1 MGKFAKSAR
10 ALAAVFLAAV
20 FACVY
25 SVNISAAAKSEKKSI
40 SLIGK
45 YDSSDTA
52 SVRSIDSENK
62 TIRFRNHS
70 TGKTYTLSYDNT
82 SMMYDLR
89 GTPMSARLLE
99 EGQIVDV
106 NFLKSSKHI
115 TSLKVSDEAWT
126 IDNTRSHELV
136 RGDGTAKIQGETY
149 KLDSRTLILADGE
162 PAIAENVLTTD
173 NIKAYGIG
181 KEVYSVVVTSG
192 HGYVSL
198 SSDTVDDHSLV
209 GAWLELDNDVIYKI
223 SPNML
228 LSAPEGDYT
237 LQIIGN
243 GAEYKTNVSINRNEE
258 TVIDTRNV
266 RVTKPKE
273 GLVSFEVTPADAEI
287 YIDGEQVFADTSKS
301 VSYGYHNL
309 KVMAEGYITQNKYL
323 KVGTPKSVVKIELEP
338 ESDDADS
345 SSSSSSDSS
354 SFASSHEKT
363 NKSSSA
369 VSVATLPGKSSAA
382 TSASSITD
390 KDKVKN
396 QKNKV
401 IEGYKIYV
409 DEPVGAEMFFDG
421 NYIGVVPT
429 SLKKISGN
437 HEITLRKNGY
447 ITKSLRVS
455 IDTDESD
462 VSYNLGEM
470 TEVKK
475 ETETKHKEEESPVAA
490 STERTVEKPADSAS
504 GSTTHDAVSKDGSSS
519 SGKSDTSAA
528 TERTTATAHYAS
540 TASSE
545 EDDSSSKKSTAEAA
559 AKSST
564 KEDVTTTS
572 DKENSVNKDNKN
584 NKDDKDK
591 KEDGDDK
598 EEAEKNKDKSDAA
611 NTASGEE

>member
-1 MGKFAKSAR
+1 MRIIMRSVR
-10 ALAAVFLAAV
+10 AFTAVFLAAV
-20 FACVY
+20 FTCVY
-25 SVNISAAAKSEKKSI
+25 SADVSAAVKNEKKSV

-52 SVRSIDSENK
+52 SIRSIDSENK
-62 TIRFRNHS
+62 EIRFRNHS
-70 TGKTYTLSYDNT
+70 TGKTYTLKYDNT

-126 IDNTRSHELV
+126 IDDTRSHELV
-136 RGDGTAKIQGETY
+136 MGDGTARILGETY
-149 KLDSRTLILADGE
+149 KLDSRTLILADGA

-198 SSDTVDDHSLV
+198 SSDTVDEHSLV

-228 LSAPEGDYT
+228 LSAPEGDYN

-243 GAEYKTNVSINRNEE
+243 GAEYKTNVTINRNRE

-266 RVTKPKE
+266 KITKPKE

-338 ESDDADS
+338 DSDNADS
-345 SSSSSSDSS
+345 SNSSSSDSS
-354 SFASSHEKT
+354 SFSSSYDKT
-363 NKSSSA
+363 NKSTSA
-369 VSVATLPGKSSAA
+369 VSVASLPGKSSAA

-390 KDKVKN
+390 KDKTKN

-401 IEGYKIYV
+401 IEGYKVYV
-409 DEPVGAEMFFDG
+409 DSPEGAELFFDG

-429 SLKKISGN
+429 SLKKVSGN
-437 HEITLRKNGY
+437 HEIILRKNGY
-447 ITKSLRVS
+447 NTKSLRVN
-455 IDTDESD
+455 IDADESD

-470 TEVKK
+470 AKVK
-475 ETETKHKEEESPVAA
+475 EDTVTETKPKSEESPTAA
-490 STERTVEKPADSAS
+490 STEKQAENPSKAAS
-504 GSTTHDAVSKDGSSS
+504 ESTTHDLGKKETPSSS
-519 SGKSDTSAA
+519 EKSDTSAA
-528 TERTTATAHYAS
+528 TEKTTATAHYAS

-545 EDDSSSKKSTAEAA
+545 EDESPSKKSTADAA
-559 AKSST
+559 NKSST
-564 KEDVTTTS
+564 KEDETT
-572 DKENSVNKDNKN
+572 SVNKKDSDNK
-584 NKDDKDK
+584 DGK
-591 KEDGDDK
+591 KAGD
-598 EEAEKNKDKSDAA
+598 NKDKTGKDKNNNSDAA

>member
-1 MGKFAKSAR
+1 MRIIMRSVR
-10 ALAAVFLAAV
+10 AFTAVFLAAV
-20 FACVY
+20 FTCVY
-25 SVNISAAAKSEKKSI
+25 SADVSAAVKNEKKSV

-52 SVRSIDSENK
+52 SIRSIDSENK
-62 TIRFRNHS
+62 EIRFRNHS
-70 TGKTYTLSYDNT
+70 TGKTYTLKYDNT

-126 IDNTRSHELV
+126 IDDTRSHELV
-136 RGDGTAKIQGETY
+136 RGDGTARIQGETY
-149 KLDSRTLILADGE
+149 KLDSRTLILADGA

-198 SSDTVDDHSLV
+198 SSDTVDEHSLV

-228 LSAPEGDYT
+228 LSAPEGDYN

-243 GAEYKTNVSINRNEE
+243 GAEYKTNVTISRNQE

-266 RVTKPKE
+266 KITKPKE

-338 ESDDADS
+338 DSDSADS
-345 SSSSSSDSS
+345 SNSSSSDSS
-354 SFASSHEKT
+354 SFSSSYDKT

-369 VSVATLPGKSSAA
+369 VSVASLPGKSSAA

-390 KDKVKN
+390 KDKTKN

-409 DEPVGAEMFFDG
+409 DEPADAELFFDG
-421 NYIGVVPT
+421 NYIGMTPT
-429 SLKKISGN
+429 SFKKVSGS
-437 HEITLRKNGY
+437 HELIFRKNGY
-447 ITKSLRVS
+447 ITKSYRVN
-455 IDTDESD
+455 IDADEVD
-462 VSYNLGEM
+462 VNYRFEPMEKTKND
-470 TEVKK
+470 
-475 ETETKHKEEESPVAA
+475 TETKPKSEETPTAA
-490 STERTVEKPADSAS
+490 STEKQTENPSKAAS
-504 GSTTHDAVSKDGSSS
+504 ESTTHDLGKKETPSSS
-519 SGKSDTSAA
+519 EKSDTSAA
-528 TERTTATAHYAS
+528 TEQTTATAHYAS

-545 EDDSSSKKSTAEAA
+545 EDESPSKKSTADAA
-559 AKSST
+559 NKSST
-564 KEDVTTTS
+564 KEDETT
-572 DKENSVNKDNKN
+572 SVNKKDSDNKDG
-584 NKDDKDK
+584 KKAGDSKDK
-591 KEDGDDK
+591 TG
-598 EEAEKNKDKSDAA
+598 KDKNNNSDAA

>member
-1 MGKFAKSAR
+1 MYEGINMRRFMRSVR
-10 ALAAVFLAAV
+10 AFAAVFLAASIS
-20 FACVY
+20 CVY
-25 SVNISAAAKSEKKSI
+25 SADVSAATKSEKKSI

-52 SVRSIDSENK
+52 SIRSIDSENK
-62 TIRFRNHS
+62 EIRFRNHS
-70 TGKTYTLSYDNT
+70 TGKTYTLKYDNT

-126 IDNTRSHELV
+126 IDDTRNHELV
-136 RGDGTAKIQGETY
+136 RGDGTARILGETY
-149 KLDSRTLILADGE
+149 KLDSRTLILADGA

-181 KEVYSVVVTSG
+181 KEVYSIVVTSG

-198 SSDTVDDHSLV
+198 SSDTVEDHSLV

-228 LSAPEGDYT
+228 LSAPEGDYN

-243 GAEYKTNVSINRNEE
+243 GAEYSTNVSISRNEE
-258 TVIDTRNV
+258 TVVDTRNV
-266 RVTKPKE
+266 KITKPKE
-273 GLVSFEVTPADAEI
+273 GLISFEVTPEDAEI
-287 YIDGEQVFADTSKS
+287 YIDGEQVFSDTSKS

-309 KVMAEGYITQNKYL
+309 KVSAEGYITQNKYL

-338 ESDDADS
+338 ESDNADS
-345 SSSSSSDSS
+345 SGSSVSESSA
-354 SFASSHEKT
+354 FASSREKT

-382 TSASSITD
+382 SSASSITD
-390 KDKVKN
+390 KDKAKN

-401 IEGYKIYV
+401 IEGYRVYV
-409 DEPVGAEMFFDG
+409 DAPVGAELFFDG

-429 SLKKISGN
+429 SLKKVSGS
-437 HEITLRKNGY
+437 HEIILRESGY
-447 ITKSLRVS
+447 YTKSLRVN

-462 VSYNLGEM
+462 VTYNLGKMEKEK
-470 TEVKK
+470 T
-475 ETETKHKEEESPVAA
+475 ETETKTKPENSSSDVSTPKAEPNPA
-490 STERTVEKPADSAS
+490 SSAS
-504 GSTTHDAVSKDGSSS
+504 DHTTHDSGTKDTPS
-519 SGKSDTSAA
+519 SAA
-528 TERTTATAHYAS
+528 TDKTTAASESTTTATAHYAS
-540 TASSE
+540 TASTE
-545 EDDSSSKKSTAEAA
+545 EDDSSSKKTSKTSKDAA
-559 AKSST
+559 DKSST
-564 KEDVTTTS
+564 KEPVTTPA
-572 DKENSVNKDNKN
+572 NNKDSENKN
-584 NKDDKDK
+584 NKN
-591 KEDGDDK
+591 
-598 EEAEKNKDKSDAA
+598 KNARIDVQR
-611 NTASGEE
+611 